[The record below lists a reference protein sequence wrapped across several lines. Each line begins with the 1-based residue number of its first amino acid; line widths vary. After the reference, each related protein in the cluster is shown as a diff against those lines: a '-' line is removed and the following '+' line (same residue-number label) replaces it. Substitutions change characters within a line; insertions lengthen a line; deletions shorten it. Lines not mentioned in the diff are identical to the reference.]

1 MNIGLD
7 AFLSPGFGSH
17 CGFSTVSPVSYRP
30 SPRVG
35 VFFTGGAL
43 QQETPRGVR
52 SRQLTPT
59 QRVNTPLRQNHP
71 ERLAERETRTRRS
84 TPVTVVSQPKS
95 CFFHTPI
102 FSSLTSRCRLPLR
115 CDCVNNVLPQ
125 RPSSSVTESLS
136 PFVVTCRPTRSK
148 FPSHTGAV

>member
-1 MNIGLD
+1 MNIG
-7 AFLSPGFGSH
+7 
-17 CGFSTVSPVSYRP
+17 CFSLTWFWQPLWFFHRVSRFISTQSQGGCFFHGWRTSAGNPTRRSIQTINTDTKGKHTVTTK
-30 SPRVG
+30 SPR
-35 VFFTGGAL
+35 AL
-43 QQETPRGVR
+43 GER
-52 SRQLTPT
+52 
-59 QRVNTPLRQNHP
+59 
-71 ERLAERETRTRRS
+71 ERLGPRRS

-102 FSSLTSRCRLPLR
+102 FSSLTSRCRLLLR

-148 FPSHTGAV
+148 FPSYTGAV